1 MSRFGPDPLAFFQ
14 SVYKDI
20 APWDTG
26 APQPAMVA
34 LLEKYPPPGPVL
46 DLGCGTG
53 DLAIY
58 LAQLG
63 QRVLGIDFVESA
75 IRDALRKRDSLD
87 PKTARLLDFQV
98 ADALKP
104 SLLQKEFGAVL
115 DSGFCHLFD
124 SDQCDALANEVASTL
139 LPRGR
144 YYLHEFAIEY
154 LVPNVPRRITSDEL
168 QARFTTGNGW
178 RILEIQSVAFL
189 TRGMGPVP
197 AICACIERL
206 PAEGVIG
213 TGG

>member
-1 MSRFGPDPLAFFQ
+1 
-14 SVYKDI
+14 
-20 APWDTG
+20 
-26 APQPAMVA
+26 MVA
-34 LLEKYPPPGPVL
+34 LLEKYPPL
-46 DLGCGTG
+46 DPILDVGCGSG

-63 QRVLGIDFVESA
+63 HQVLGIDFVDSA
-75 IRDALRKRDSLD
+75 IKDALRKRDSLD
-87 PKTARLLDFQV
+87 PKTAGLLDFKV
-98 ADALKP
+98 RDVLKP
-104 SLLQKEFGAVL
+104 SLLQKKYGAVL

-124 SDQCDALANEVASTL
+124 SDQCDQLANEVASAL

-154 LVPNVPRRITSDEL
+154 PVPNVPRRITADEL

-178 RILEIQSVAFL
+178 RILDIQTVEFL

-206 PAEGVIG
+206 PAESI
-213 TGG
+213 TGPGR